1 MTFDLTAKEFTAARA
16 LVESCL
22 CNMGGK
28 RPSCLDKDPLTW
40 VDLEDLMNIG
50 LNRFEAAGVFGAL
63 KEKGFI
69 GGNANRNGEPAETY
83 VTDAGYRWMD
93 TVWDKA

>member
-1 MTFDLTAKEFTAARA
+1 MIFALTAKEFTAARA
-16 LVESCL
+16 LVAACL
-22 CNMGGK
+22 NNMGGS
-28 RPSCLDKDPLTW
+28 RPSSLDNDPFTWIGLSDLTA
-40 VDLEDLMNIG
+40 IG

-69 GGNANRNGEPAETY
+69 GGDSNRKGEPVETY

-93 TVWDKA
+93 TVWDQA